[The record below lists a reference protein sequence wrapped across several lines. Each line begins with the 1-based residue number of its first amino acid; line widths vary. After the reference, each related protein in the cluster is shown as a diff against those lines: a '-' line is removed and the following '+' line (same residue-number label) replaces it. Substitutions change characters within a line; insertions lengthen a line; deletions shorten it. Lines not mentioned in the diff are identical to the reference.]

1 MALCSKGLGAT
12 AVDILLITPL
22 HSASQSDLPAQT
34 LQSLFLLP
42 GKDST
47 RQGEA
52 IVSPWLS
59 LETSR
64 HKLDISSLLPNKSL
78 PVNSLDIDT
87 STLLC
92 GTDSETIYS
101 VQLPML
107 D

>member
-1 MALCSKGLGAT
+1 
-12 AVDILLITPL
+12 
-22 HSASQSDLPAQT
+22 
-34 LQSLFLLP
+34 
-42 GKDST
+42 KDST
-47 RQGEA
+47 RQGGA

-101 VQLPML
+101 VHLPML